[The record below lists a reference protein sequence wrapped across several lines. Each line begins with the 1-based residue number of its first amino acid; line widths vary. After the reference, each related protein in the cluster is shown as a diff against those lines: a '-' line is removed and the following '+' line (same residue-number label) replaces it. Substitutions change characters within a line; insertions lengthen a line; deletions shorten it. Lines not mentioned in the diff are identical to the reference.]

1 MRFSGLSP
9 VTRGIVWALA
19 AGLSFSIANA
29 MLRALTQ
36 SVNPL
41 QAQFLRYLFGMIPV
55 LPLLW
60 QWLTSVAAWPLAVRL
75 CAAIQ
80 RKLAASAPHWRH
92 G

>member
-1 MRFSGLSP
+1 M
-9 VTRGIVWALA
+9 ALA
-19 AGLSFSIANA
+19 G
-29 MLRALTQ
+29 RPTTT
-36 SVNPL
+36 
-41 QAQFLRYLFGMIPV
+41 

-60 QWLTSVAAWPLAVRL
+60 QWLTSVAAWPLVVRL